1 MNRKHQQRLASTQRL
16 LDSALHLFVSR
27 GYRSTNLEQIAGD
40 AKLSKGTVFF
50 YFGSKEAVLL
60 ELLKRV
66 QAIVVDEAIRIATA
80 AGPGQADRLV
90 AFLHHQASLGV
101 THRDEVLLLI
111 LMSLEFGEVEGEV
124 QKLTRGIYRR
134 LYAFVE
140 RVIRAGQKAGE
151 LRTDLQPR
159 ELASII
165 MANHDGTFLEWYRRS
180 GSLRGPALVRALREV
195 VLSGVRQ
202 PPRKSGA
209 KKVKKA

>member
-1 MNRKHQQRLASTQRL
+1 MSRKKEQRLASTQRL

-40 AKLSKGTVFF
+40 ARLSKGAVYF

-66 QAIVVDEAIRIATA
+66 QAFVVDEALETA
-80 AGPGQADRLV
+80 RKAGPGASDQIV
-90 AFLHHQASLGV
+90 AFLHHQANLGV

-111 LMSLEFGEVEGEV
+111 LMSLEFGR
-124 QKLTRGIYRR
+124 TRGKVSKVTQTIYQR
-134 LYAFVE
+134 LYAFIE
-140 RVIRAGQKAGE
+140 KVIRAGRASGE
-151 LRTDLQPR
+151 LRTDLSPR

-180 GSLRGPALVRALREV
+180 GSLKGPALVRALREV
-195 VLSGVRQ
+195 VLSGVKR
-202 PPRKSGA
+202 
-209 KKVKKA
+209 

>member
-1 MNRKHQQRLASTQRL
+1 MSRKKEQRLASTQRL

-40 AKLSKGTVFF
+40 AKLSKGAVYF

-66 QAIVVDEAIRIATA
+66 QAFVVDEALETA
-80 AGPGQADRLV
+80 RKAGPKASDQIV
-90 AFLHHQASLGV
+90 AFLHHQANLGV

-111 LMSLEFGEVEGEV
+111 LMSLEFGR
-124 QKLTRGIYRR
+124 TRGKVSKVTQTIYQR
-134 LYAFVE
+134 LYAFIE
-140 RVIRAGQKAGE
+140 KVIRAGRASGE
-151 LRTDLQPR
+151 LRTDLSPR

-180 GSLRGPALVRALREV
+180 GSLKGPALVRALREV
-195 VLSGVRQ
+195 VLSGVKR
-202 PPRKSGA
+202 
-209 KKVKKA
+209 